1 MLRRLGKRK
10 GFTLIEVLVAFV
22 IFAIMAGMVGTILQ
36 TTMRVK
42 QENTDNEEN
51 IELQKQEYYQK
62 HMPASK
68 DTYKSLSS
76 DANAHQGNVDLN
88 FYTPSGSS
96 KDLSVKYVAAEV
108 NSEAEVF
115 ELEYYVGQ
123 EGNEAWKDN
132 DDDDDIDDDGGS
144 GSVLRGLDAGIYGSA
159 GIETVTVAVEPRN
172 SEPNRYYVYVNVAAG
187 DNAQDE
193 LANFSQIRIK
203 FPYTILKYGY
213 VNSIGTDN
221 NDGTKYNCAADLAIS
236 GDLQTIR
243 ISGNGMDGDLGKSI
257 FNLSSQK
264 AVCWIELSSPLSSEQ
279 LSDVTK
285 IFGDSGENSV
295 YKDTASSVTTGHT
308 LNRVKFNH
316 YKSAQNEGKEYV
328 NVFAAE
334 EDEEDTSTEE
344 AGE

>member
-10 GFTLIEVLVAFV
+10 GFTLVEVLVAFV

-68 DTYKSLSS
+68 DTYKTLSS
-76 DANAHQGNVDLN
+76 DANAHQGNVNLN
-88 FYTPSGSS
+88 FYTPNGSS

-123 EGNEAWKDN
+123 EGNEAWKDK

-159 GIETVTVAVEPRN
+159 GIETVTVAVEQKN

-203 FPYTILKYGY
+203 FPYTIVNYGY
-213 VNSIGTDN
+213 IHPTHNGLHEGD
-221 NDGTKYNCAADLAIS
+221 KYHSEVDLAIS
-236 GDLQTIR
+236 GDLQTVR
-243 ISGNGMDGDLGKSI
+243 ISGDGNDKSI

-264 AVCWIELSSPLSSEQ
+264 AACWIELSSPLSSEQ

-295 YKDTASSVTTGHT
+295 YRDTASSVDTGHT
-308 LNRVKFNH
+308 LHRVKFNH
-316 YKSAQNEGKEYV
+316 YKSPKNEGKEYV
-328 NVFAAE
+328 NVFAAVENE
-334 EDEEDTSTEE
+334 EETSTEE